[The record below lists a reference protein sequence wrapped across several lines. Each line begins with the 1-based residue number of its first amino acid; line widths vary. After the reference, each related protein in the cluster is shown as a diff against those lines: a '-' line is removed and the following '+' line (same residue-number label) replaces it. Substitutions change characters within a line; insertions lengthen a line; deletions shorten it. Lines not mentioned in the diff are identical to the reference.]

1 MGCPWSKQHKTH
13 SRNEQ
18 TQVPLVNGS
27 TGHNC
32 PYYMTENGLAASHSM
47 QKDIDPRLPFNKQQI
62 FKLLQSWRGI
72 KRNMSE
78 AGVEMFAQL
87 FKTSSHLQTMFQGF
101 KDIRSDD
108 ELRSN
113 EALEYHATLV
123 MTTLDDAITHIDNY
137 DFVKQLLSKTGAS
150 HVKFAGFK
158 STNFLAIKEPFL
170 EAVRVTLGDRYT
182 ENMQN
187 IYTIAIIFILETLK
201 QGMEEALEKA
211 GSSEVAQGNI
221 RV

>member
-1 MGCPWSKQHKTH
+1 MGCAESK
-13 SRNEQ
+13 SRSLLISNTVRPE
-18 TQVPLVNGS
+18 TEAVKSMPEDNNI
-27 TGHNC
+27 HEDCNC
-32 PYYMTENGLAASHSM
+32 
-47 QKDIDPRLPFNKQQI
+47 
-62 FKLLQSWRGI
+62 KLSCPITTREAYKIKQSWKAIR
-72 KRNMSE
+72 RNMEST
-78 AGVEMFAQL
+78 GVEMFLRL

>member
-1 MGCPWSKQHKTH
+1 MFAILSRLGCRKCASFFQHDNDNNNKTEKSFSELDVKTKEEEGDSKNKCCLST
-13 SRNEQ
+13 R
-18 TQVPLVNGS
+18 QVFSL
-27 TGHNC
+27 
-32 PYYMTENGLAASHSM
+32 
-47 QKDIDPRLPFNKQQI
+47 K
-62 FKLLQSWRGI
+62 QSWKAIMRDDVGFGI
-72 KRNMSE
+72 
-78 AGVEMFAQL
+78 EMFIRL